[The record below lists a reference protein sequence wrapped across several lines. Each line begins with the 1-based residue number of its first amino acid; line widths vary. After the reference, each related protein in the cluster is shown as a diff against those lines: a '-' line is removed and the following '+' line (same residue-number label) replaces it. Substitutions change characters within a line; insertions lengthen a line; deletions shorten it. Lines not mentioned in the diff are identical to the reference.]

1 MDAVKFIE
9 ERDRM
14 CKSFGVSCQGC
25 PAFGA
30 GEDVLCCAVE
40 KESPLDATS
49 RIAIVEE
56 WSITHPR
63 KTRQSELLKIFP
75 DAVIDANTGAVL
87 ICPATIS
94 NSYRDE
100 EGICKQIGVYC
111 CDCQSRFWFEE
122 IE

>member
-1 MDAVKFIE
+1 MDAVKFIK
-9 ERDRM
+9 ERNRM
-14 CKSFGVSCQGC
+14 CKSFGRSCSDC
-25 PAFGA
+25 PA
-30 GEDVLCCAVE
+30 DKDTCCDAFEWQEELATIVE
-40 KESPLDATS
+40 K
-49 RIAIVEE
+49 
-56 WSITHPR
+56 WSTTHPR

-75 DAVIDANTGAVL
+75 DATIDANTGAVL

-111 CDCQSRFWFEE
+111 CDCQSRFWLEE